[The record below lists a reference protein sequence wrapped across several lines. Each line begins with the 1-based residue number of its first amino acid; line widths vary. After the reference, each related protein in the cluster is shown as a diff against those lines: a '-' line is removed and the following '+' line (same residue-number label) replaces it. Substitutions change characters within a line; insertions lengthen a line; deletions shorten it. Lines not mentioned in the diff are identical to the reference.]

1 MALLRDVNLRLS
13 DDKYSFLRRPS
24 MLSEGYG
31 LSISTEVEAPRV
43 VPHVWAKCKL
53 PESEYSNFS
62 GIIQYSPLLAGRKY
76 YRCVGVGSRPAGCY
90 WTDVPICTIEQV
102 RLGLAVKNQWNG
114 DHGVVVFTPTKSIAA
129 WRGRAAPQRETGR
142 TDDFLPGG
150 EMQYWVDTRE
160 FTDKC
165 GSWEIF
171 ELSEVSRGVSLS

>member
-1 MALLRDVNLRLS
+1 MALLRDANLKLS
-13 DDKYSFLRRPS
+13 DDKYSFLRHPS
-24 MLSEGYG
+24 SSPEGYG
-31 LSISTEVEAPRV
+31 LSILTEVEVPRI
-43 VPHVWAKCKL
+43 VPHTGAKYEL

-62 GIIQYSPLLAGRKY
+62 GIIQYAPLVVGRKY

-142 TDDFLPGG
+142 QNDFLPGG
-150 EMQYWVDTRE
+150 EVQYWVDTRE
-160 FTDKC
+160 FTGKC

-171 ELSEVSRGVSLS
+171 ELSEVSRVVSLS